1 MFELRLFSSVF
12 ILLVGRLRTS
22 RQNLFS
28 RDVSV
33 NTSQILHYNA
43 ISSSHTLDDGV
54 SCRRYMR
61 SMAILLVGLLLCAP
75 MVSACETE
83 AANALVG
90 KFPSPTG
97 ISPDKDD
104 SLRETARIAGIG
116 HETARHM
123 LWRVLMGETFTE
135 LEIALEI
142 DRAMVENGS
151 NPEWKSF
158 DTIVASAENGAI
170 PHGDPENNGAGPKI
184 VEVGDVVVVDLGAR
198 VNDWVSDVT
207 RTYIVGPTTNETIIE
222 VYMAVYDA
230 QNLTFPVIEAGTP
243 AWLPDDIARTHIE
256 DQGYGEYFIHSLGHG
271 FGVCVHEPPLLSSG
285 TDDPLFG
292 LSYNEQL
299 LAVWDAVTVEPGIY
313 LDGWFGVRIE
323 DDFLVNQE
331 GHEFLTADLPR
342 DLDWFMIEKD
352 DYEALEWHTED
363 AADEDEGGISEIL
376 PAPLSGLESIML
388 LTLVA
393 AALGRSRD
401 ELSEIDCP

>member
-1 MFELRLFSSVF
+1 
-12 ILLVGRLRTS
+12 VG
-22 RQNLFS
+22 
-28 RDVSV
+28 
-33 NTSQILHYNA
+33 
-43 ISSSHTLDDGV
+43 GG
-54 SCRRYMR
+54 RYMR
-61 SMAILLVGLLLCAP
+61 GVAVLLVGLLLCAP

-83 AANALVG
+83 AANALLG

-104 SLRETARIAGIG
+104 SIRESVRLASIGQETARY
-116 HETARHM
+116 M
-123 LWRVLMGETFTE
+123 LWRVLMGEEFTE

-142 DRAMVENGS
+142 DRSMEDNGS

-184 VEVGDVVVVDLGAR
+184 VEIGDVVVVDLGAR

-207 RTYIVGPTTNETIIE
+207 RSYVVGPTTNETIID

-230 QNLTFPVIEAGTP
+230 QNLTFPVLEAGTP

-292 LSYNEQL
+292 LSYNEQP
-299 LAVWDAVTVEPGIY
+299 LAVWDALTVEPGIY

-323 DDFLVNQE
+323 DDFLINQE

-352 DYEALEWHTED
+352 DYEALEQHTEN
-363 AADEDEGGISEIL
+363 AEDEDEGGMSEIL

-401 ELSEIDCP
+401 ELSDLDID

>member
-1 MFELRLFSSVF
+1 MFEKPFVICSCCYSWPIKNFSIDPLNLRITCYKGSV
-12 ILLVGRLRTS
+12 LGY
-22 RQNLFS
+22 
-28 RDVSV
+28 
-33 NTSQILHYNA
+33 NTLSF
-43 ISSSHTLDDGV
+43 SHTLDDGV
-54 SCRRYMR
+54 SGGRYMR
-61 SMAILLVGLLLCAP
+61 GVAILLVGLLLCAP

-83 AANALVG
+83 AANALLG

-97 ISPDKDD
+97 ISPDKDE
-104 SLRETARIAGIG
+104 SLRETARLAGIG

-123 LWRVLMGETFTE
+123 LWRVLMGEIFTE
-135 LEIALEI
+135 LEVAMEI
-142 DRAMVENGS
+142 DRSMEDNGS
-151 NPEWKSF
+151 NAEWKSF

-207 RTYIVGPTTNETIIE
+207 RTYIVGPTTNETIID

-243 AWLPDDIARTHIE
+243 AWVPDDIARTHIE
-256 DQGYGEYFIHSLGHG
+256 EKGYGEFFIHSLGHG
-271 FGVCVHEPPLLSSG
+271 FGVCVHEPPLLSGG

-292 LSYNEQL
+292 LSYNEQP

-363 AADEDEGGISEIL
+363 AVDEKEGSISEIL

-401 ELSEIDCP
+401 DLSEIEVE